1 MAIMEQQAV
10 YLVSLGCPK
19 NLVDSE
25 VIAGNLLSNGAAWAY
40 TPEEATIYVINTCA
54 FLPEAREEAEQE
66 ISLGAAW
73 KDALPGERTL
83 IVCGCLSQYD
93 KDGVYSAKYPQV
105 DIWAGVDD
113 VARLS
118 DIISGKGGV
127 SRSKDYIYDA
137 DTPLLQLTLPHTAYI
152 KIADGCNNICSYCAI
167 PRLRGSIRSRR
178 IADVVAE
185 AENAI
190 SSGASEL
197 ILVAQDI
204 TAFGSDH
211 PQDKEDL
218 TALLRELDKLDGE
231 FGIRL
236 LYTHPAHYT
245 DELFSRLA
253 EMKHLIPYV
262 DIPLQ
267 HISDRILKAMN
278 RHVDSKRIVEVIEK
292 LREAVPGVT
301 IRTTFITGLPGES
314 EDEFSQLEKFIKTM
328 KFDRMGVFPY
338 SPEPGTPAAGM
349 ADQIPFEVAEARAAK
364 LMAYQR
370 KAMARAN
377 KKLVGTELE
386 VTVDC
391 IEGDFAVCRGNAD
404 APDIDNVVYVDIARR
419 RVSEGDRLRVEV
431 AGTSKSD
438 LVAIIKKGKK
448 K

>member
-1 MAIMEQQAV
+1 
-10 YLVSLGCPK
+10 
-19 NLVDSE
+19 
-25 VIAGNLLSNGAAWAY
+25 
-40 TPEEATIYVINTCA
+40 
-54 FLPEAREEAEQE
+54 
-66 ISLGAAW
+66 
-73 KDALPGERTL
+73 
-83 IVCGCLSQYD
+83 
-93 KDGVYSAKYPQV
+93 
-105 DIWAGVDD
+105 
-113 VARLS
+113 
-118 DIISGKGGV
+118 
-127 SRSKDYIYDA
+127 
-137 DTPLLQLTLPHTAYI
+137 
-152 KIADGCNNICSYCAI
+152 
-167 PRLRGSIRSRR
+167 
-178 IADVVAE
+178 
-185 AENAI
+185 
-190 SSGASEL
+190 
-197 ILVAQDI
+197 
-204 TAFGSDH
+204 
-211 PQDKEDL
+211 
-218 TALLRELDKLDGE
+218 
-231 FGIRL
+231 
-236 LYTHPAHYT
+236 
-245 DELFSRLA
+245 
-253 EMKHLIPYV
+253 
-262 DIPLQ
+262 
-267 HISDRILKAMN
+267 DRILKAMN

-314 EDEFSQLEKFIKTM
+314 EEEFSQLEKFIKTM

-338 SPEPGTPAAGM
+338 SPEPGTPAARM